1 MRAKL
6 TESVERAF
14 MILEAFSP
22 ETPRI
27 ALQQL
32 SERIDLPKVTIFRY
46 IRTLEGLGYIH
57 RDPASKTYNLTPRV
71 MLLGYTALAS
81 IDLREFA
88 LPYLQEL
95 SRLTSQN
102 INLGIIDKTDVVY
115 IECVKSRRRLHVPNY
130 VGSRLSIY
138 RTSIGL
144 ALLAFLPEADLA
156 PIIEMILKTPD
167 ARQYLGPKGKL
178 LSEKLR
184 KVRTD
189 GYAVNDEQFISGS
202 RGIAAP
208 IFDERGEIEA
218 AINMPVF
225 SSEVSLN
232 HLLSNY
238 LPSLLDTAKRIS
250 EGRGYR
256 KELHVDS
263 KKSREIN
270 PRPLRRQEEISRQ
283 PKGINTS

>member
-71 MLLGYTALAS
+71 MLLGHTALAS

-115 IECVKSRRRLHVPNY
+115 IECVKSRRRQYVPNY
-130 VGSRLSIY
+130 VGSRLNIY

-144 ALLAFLPEADLA
+144 VLLAFMPAADLA

-189 GYAVNDEQFISGS
+189 GYAVNDEQFITGS

-208 IFDERGEIEA
+208 IFDGKGEIEA
-218 AINMPVF
+218 SINMPVF
-225 SSEVSLN
+225 SSEVTLEDV
-232 HLLSNY
+232 LDEY
-238 LPSLLDTAKRIS
+238 LPLLLETARKIS

-256 KELHVDS
+256 EGLQVAE
-263 KKSREIN
+263 RVN
-270 PRPLRRQEEISRQ
+270 VPRGR
-283 PKGINTS
+283 

>member
-6 TESVERAF
+6 TESVQRAF

-22 ETPRI
+22 DTPRI
-27 ALQQL
+27 KLQQL
-32 SERIDLPKVTIFRY
+32 SEKVYLPKVTIFRS

-95 SRLTSQN
+95 TRLTSQN
-102 INLGIIDKTDVVY
+102 VNLGIIDKTEVVY

-130 VGSRLSIY
+130 VGSRLNIY

-144 ALLAFLPEADLA
+144 ALLAFMPAADLA
-156 PIIEMILKTPD
+156 PIVEMISKTPD
-167 ARQYLGPKGKL
+167 AREYLGAKGKL
-178 LSEKLR
+178 LWEKLR

-189 GYAVNDEQFISGS
+189 GYAVNDEQFIPGS

-208 IFDERGEIEA
+208 IFDGRGEIEA

-225 SSEVSLN
+225 SSEVTLED
-232 HLLSNY
+232 LLDEY
-238 LPSLLDTAKRIS
+238 LPLLLETARKIS

-256 KELHVDS
+256 KNQQVAE
-263 KKSREIN
+263 RIN
-270 PRPLRRQEEISRQ
+270 VPIGQ
-283 PKGINTS
+283 